1 MDFSQFLDFHLQIFA
16 GGLDSHTAK
25 YMKRYGLI
33 YQTNAVS

>member
-25 YMKRYGLI
+25 YIKRYDNT
-33 YQTNAVS
+33 YFFTN